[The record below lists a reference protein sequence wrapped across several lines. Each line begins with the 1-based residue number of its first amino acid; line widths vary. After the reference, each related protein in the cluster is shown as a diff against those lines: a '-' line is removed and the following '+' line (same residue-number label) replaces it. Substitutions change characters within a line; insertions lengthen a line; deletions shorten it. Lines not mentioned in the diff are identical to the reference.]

1 MKKLK
6 NTTRKYLKF
15 STRNILDIKRK
26 IYFFILYGIL
36 EPISLIFFVAFFINR
51 FELQTTFFRL
61 ADYSDDVIKAY
72 FVIALFIGGLK
83 FFFTNSNFWE
93 K

>member
-6 NTTRKYLKF
+6 NTTKNYFKF
-15 STRNILDIKRK
+15 LDIKRK

-36 EPISLIFFVAFFINR
+36 EPISLIFFV
-51 FELQTTFFRL
+51 TFFLNKFNLQITFLQL
-61 ADYSDDVIKAY
+61 ADYSDDVLKAY
-72 FVIALFIGGLK
+72 FIVALFFGGFK